1 MDFVSFHG
9 LAILGDLNVAVLTLP
24 LTLAK
29 KVGKDHFL
37 KSKSFRNISFG
48 EKKIIIIIRR

>member
-1 MDFVSFHG
+1 M
-9 LAILGDLNVAVLTLP
+9 AVLTLP

-37 KSKSFRNISFG
+37 KSKGFRNISFG